1 MQVVKTTLKIIFV
14 SLGLFFVFSTAAH
27 AEVIKSFDS
36 QITVN
41 KDASVSVVET
51 IVYDSEGVSKHG
63 IYRDITPK
71 NAKGEVMK
79 IQDISVVD
87 TYGAAY
93 QWSQQRNNG
102 DIRLKIGD
110 PNATFTGEKTY
121 VVRYT
126 ATRAIS
132 FLNDYDEIYWNVTGN
147 AWPFGI
153 AKVHAQVTL
162 PSGAEATQQ
171 ACYTGVKGSTEKN
184 CVGSNGGFMASRAF
198 VVGEGMTVAVGFP
211 KGVVV
216 PYVPTTKDKIL
227 DFIGLWWPV
236 LIPIATFIYMF
247 RKWYRKGRDAK
258 GRGVVVPEYE
268 VVDSLTPLEAA
279 VVLNQKIVPR
289 DLVAEILYLATK
301 GYISITRAEQ
311 KGFLSTKSTY
321 TLRLEKIPLNEL
333 SLADKELLVTV
344 FGTQSRDILNLQ
356 FSQLQKLSA
365 SAYIPDT
372 NTLQVGTEVV
382 LSNRGMFI
390 GLQQMV
396 ETRVRQQVV
405 DKGYYTKDFA
415 PKNVFGTKK
424 LITFA
429 IFFGVFVVLQLTN
442 VLQTFF
448 KVLFSGAEDITIVV
462 FVFGVLL
469 SVFIGTF
476 FARLMPAKTTKGALA
491 RESLLGLKQY
501 IEVAEKDRIDF
512 HNAPEK
518 NPQLFEQL
526 LPYAI
531 MFGLEKKWARA
542 FASITMDAPSW
553 YRGDT
558 HNFAAAAFVSSLHSD
573 FSSAFFTSMGS
584 VGGSGGGGSSGGG
597 GGGGGGGSW

>member
-71 NAKGEVMK
+71 NAIGEAMK
-79 IQDISVVD
+79 IQDISVAD
-87 TYGAAY
+87 TLGAAY

-102 DIRLKIGD
+102 DTRLKIGD
-110 PNATFTGEKTY
+110 ANTTFTGEKTY

-126 ATRAIS
+126 ATNAIS

-162 PSGAEATQQ
+162 PGGAEATQE

-184 CVGSNGGFMASRAF
+184 CTVNNGVFTASRTLVA
-198 VVGEGMTVAVGFP
+198 GEGMTVAVGFP

-216 PYVPTTKDKIL
+216 PYVPTTKDKIM
-227 DFIGLWWPV
+227 DFIGLWWPL
-236 LIPIATFIYMF
+236 LIPISTFIYMF
-247 RKWYRKGRDAK
+247 SKWYSKGRDAK
-258 GRGVVVPEYE
+258 GRGLIVAEYD
-268 VVDSLTPLEAA
+268 VVDNLTPLEAGM
-279 VVLNQKIVPR
+279 VINQKISGR
-289 DLVAEILYLATK
+289 DIVAQILCFATK
-301 GYISITRAEQ
+301 GYISITRTEE
-311 KGFLSTKSTY
+311 KSFLSKKVRY
-321 TLRLEKIPLNEL
+321 TLRLEKIPEKL
-333 SLADKELLVTV
+333 SLVDREIFVSLFDKQTV
-344 FGTQSRDILNLQ
+344 DITILTLGKFGTSATKTQPDMTKLTIGQEVSLGEPGQ
-356 FSQLQKLSA
+356 FL
-365 SAYIPDT
+365 
-372 NTLQVGTEVV
+372 
-382 LSNRGMFI
+382 
-390 GLQQMV
+390 GLQQVVTHRLKQEMV
-396 ETRVRQQVV
+396 DT
-405 DKGYYTKDFA
+405 GYYTKDFA
-415 PKNVFGTKK
+415 PKPMFNVKSFIG
-424 LITFA
+424 FV
-429 IFFGVFVVLQLTN
+429 IFFLVFLVLKATHILENIFAALFAYAQQNTIIYFIVGIPVSILIA
-442 VLQTFF
+442 
-448 KVLFSGAEDITIVV
+448 VLFNQI
-462 FVFGVLL
+462 
-469 SVFIGTF
+469 
-476 FARLMPAKTTKGALA
+476 MPAKTQKGALA
-491 RESLLGLKQY
+491 REHLLGLKEY
-501 IEVAEKDRIDF
+501 IKVAEKDRIDF